1 MIRNKLFKIFKQN
14 NLNDSI
20 NKIYKKFIVRKT
32 LNNNNI
38 ICTEIFPKDI
48 SYKKAK
54 KKSDKYICRFGFDL
68 DMLINRPNFKFNRGD
83 ILKHKYQD
91 SYIVYLNHPK
101 IDKRSN
107 FDISISSITDLDLIA
122 DWCEDY
128 FEPTQFIQLIDGNI
142 YPDENYLLGDYPDIR
157 LYKKIKNYKPNKNEF
172 FYYVNALIK
181 DGYSNEQIIKF
192 ASKCSKVGYK
202 ESNEINKIYKKIIKE
217 DV

>member
-32 LNNNNI
+32 LNSDNI
-38 ICTEIFPKDI
+38 ICTEILPKDI

-54 KKSDKYICRFGFDL
+54 KKSDKYICRFNFDL
-68 DMLINRPNFKFNRGD
+68 DLLTNRPNFKFNRGD

-91 SYIVYLNHPK
+91 SYIVYLDHPK

-107 FDISISSITDLDLIA
+107 FDIVISSIIDLDLIA
-122 DWCEDY
+122 DWSEDY
-128 FEPTQFIQLIDGNI
+128 FEPAQFIQLIGDNI
-142 YPDENYLLGDYPDIR
+142 YPDENYLLEDYPDIR
-157 LYKKIKNYKPNKNEF
+157 LYEKIEDYMPDKNEF
-172 FYYVNALIK
+172 FYYVHMLIMN
-181 DGYSNEQIIKF
+181 GYSDEQIMKF

-202 ESNEINKIYKKIIKE
+202 ESDEIDKIYKKFIKE
-217 DV
+217 